1 MKNFNVLWGMLSL
14 LIFNGCIA
22 LPNNQYYILSVASTP
37 IQSDS
42 LTHRVIG
49 VEKISIPA
57 YLYKRDIAIANS
69 SSQITLLSQA
79 QWGEDLDTGL
89 TNRLIAYLQK
99 KFNQPDVYPY
109 PWGVSR
115 QANIK
120 ISVQISRFI
129 AQGKQVY
136 LDATW
141 RIEEIQSK
149 KIKSKLFS
157 SIIPIQ
163 SEDKEDATHIV
174 VAMDKAFMALE
185 KQIANAIKHF
195 K

>member
-1 MKNFNVLWGMLSL
+1 MKKFNVIWGILALLLLNGCMMLS
-14 LIFNGCIA
+14 
-22 LPNNQYYILSVASTP
+22 NNQYYILSVASTP
-37 IQSDS
+37 TQSYTLS
-42 LTHRVIG
+42 KGIIG
-49 VEKISIPA
+49 VEKITIPA
-57 YLYKRDIAIANS
+57 YLYKRDIAIAQS
-69 SSQITLLSQA
+69 SSQITLLSNA

-89 TNRLIAYLQK
+89 TNRLIGYLQK

-115 QANIK
+115 QAHIK

-129 AQGKQVY
+129 AQGKHVY

-157 SIIPIQ
+157 STIPIQ
-163 SEDKEDATHIV
+163 SENKEDATSIV
-174 VAMDKAFMALE
+174 DAMDKAFIALE
-185 KQIANAIKHF
+185 EQIANGVKHF